1 MAASQDLRGSRYRSN
16 GSAAYDIRTYGNAV
30 PKPRGPGLPEERPR
44 PVRRQRVKAKT
55 AVSPFAALGLVAA
68 ALMLVMVIFSY
79 VQLYEATSEVGRLQ
93 EELAALQEE
102 RQALTSQYEGQIDL
116 AAIETRA
123 RELGMVQPTSIE
135 TVYLKPDQRRP
146 GRGAGRAVA
155 GLPGLRFPSPAE
167 RRGEPGVIP
176 VLTAH
181 I

>member
-102 RQALTSQYEGQIDL
+102 QQALTSQYEGQIDL

-135 TVYLKPDQRRP
+135 TVYLNLTSADRAEVLGEQSP
-146 GRGAGRAVA
+146 GFLASVFRALRGAVES
-155 GLPGLRFPSPAE
+155 LVSYLS
-167 RRGEPGVIP
+167 
-176 VLTAH
+176 
-181 I
+181 